1 MQCEALI
8 LSPRADMKV
17 HLAALGCKLNQSEME
32 ALQAQLEAA
41 GWESAPAHEADVI
54 VLNTCA
60 VTAEAARKSRQALR
74 RLRAEAPRAHLVA
87 TGCYAELWP
96 QEVEAAARPD
106 SVIGNR
112 DKARLA
118 DLLQAQL
125 PPAATPVHK
134 QRAAPAWPRTRAF
147 VKIQD
152 GCDNACAYC
161 VVHIARGP
169 SRSLPADGVVARVR
183 EAADAGRKEV
193 VLTGV
198 NIGAY
203 GQDTDGPDLGGLVRR
218 ILAETA
224 IARVRL
230 SSVEPWSFR
239 REWLE
244 LWDDSRLCPHIHLP
258 LQSGSDA
265 VLRRMNRPYSADDF
279 LHLVQAIQRALP
291 DAAITT
297 DIIVGF
303 PGETDRDHR
312 DTLALAQAAGFAR
325 IHVFPFSPRPG
336 TPAASMPDA
345 VPHDEALRRGA
356 ELRALGA
363 RLAAA
368 YASRFVGRTMDVLW
382 EQSPRKGYWTGL
394 TANYLRVRAQG
405 DGLGNRILPTRLVG
419 VERGELLG
427 VVVAIDTSGE
437 RTL

>member
-1 MQCEALI
+1 
-8 LSPRADMKV
+8 MKV
-17 HLAALGCKLNQSEME
+17 HLASLGCKLNQSEME
-32 ALQAQLEAA
+32 SLQAQLEAA
-41 GWESAPAHEADVI
+41 GWELSPAHEADVI

-74 RLRAEAPRAHLVA
+74 RLRAEAPGAHLVA

-106 SVIGNR
+106 SVVGNR

-118 DLLQAQL
+118 DLLHAQF
-125 PPAATPVHK
+125 PGVAATVRK
-134 QRAAPAWPRTRAF
+134 RRAAPAWPRTRAF

-169 SRSLPADGVVARVR
+169 SRSLPADGVVAQVR
-183 EAADAGRKEV
+183 EAAEAGRKEV

-203 GQDTDGPDLGGLVRR
+203 GLDTGGPDLGDLIGR

-224 IARVRL
+224 VPRIRL

-239 REWLE
+239 EEWLA
-244 LWDDSRLCPHIHLP
+244 LWADPRLCPHFHLP

-265 VLRRMNRPYSADDF
+265 VLRRMNRPCSAGDF
-279 LHLVQAIQRALP
+279 LRLVETIRHSLP

-303 PGETDRDHR
+303 PGETEADHR
-312 DTLALAQAAGFAR
+312 ATLALAERAGFAR
-325 IHVFPFSPRPG
+325 AHVFPFSPRPG
-336 TPAASMPDA
+336 TPAASMSDA
-345 VPHDEALRRGA
+345 VPRDEVLRRAA

-363 RLAAA
+363 RLAAV
-368 YASRFVGRTMDVLW
+368 YAQRFVGRTMDVLW
-382 EQSPRKGYWTGL
+382 EQSPRGGIWTGL
-394 TANYLRVRAQG
+394 TVNYLRVRAQG
-405 DGLGNRILPTRLVG
+405 DGLGNRILPARLVG
-419 VERGELLG
+419 MERGGIVG
-427 VVVAIDTSGE
+427 VVVSSF
-437 RTL
+437 R

>member
-1 MQCEALI
+1 
-8 LSPRADMKV
+8 MKV
-17 HLAALGCKLNQSEME
+17 HLASLGCKLNQSEME
-32 ALQAQLEAA
+32 SLQAQLEEA
-41 GWESAPAHEADVI
+41 GWELASAREADVI

-74 RLRAEAPRAHLVA
+74 RLRAEAPNAHVIA

-96 QEVEAAARPD
+96 QEVAAAAHPD
-106 SVIGNR
+106 AVIGNR
-112 DKARLA
+112 EKAHLA
-118 DLLQAQL
+118 DLLRARFPSRVAPERQGR
-125 PPAATPVHK
+125 ATTP
-134 QRAAPAWPRTRAF
+134 WPRTRAF

-161 VVHIARGP
+161 VVHVARGP
-169 SRSLPADGVVARVR
+169 SRSLTADDVVAQVR
-183 EAADAGRKEV
+183 RAADAGRKEI

-203 GQDTDGPDLGGLVRR
+203 GQDIGGPDLGGLLRR
-218 ILAETA
+218 ILSETA

-239 REWLE
+239 DEWLE
-244 LWDDSRLCPHIHLP
+244 LGADSRLCPHFHLP

-265 VLRRMNRPYSADDF
+265 VLRRMNRPYRAGDF
-279 LHLVQAIQRALP
+279 LRLVRAIQAALP

-303 PGETDRDHR
+303 PGETEADHR
-312 DTLALAQAAGFAR
+312 DTLALVESVGFAR
-325 IHVFPFSPRPG
+325 VHVFPFSARPG

-345 VPHDEALRRGA
+345 VPRDDVLRRSA

-363 RLAAA
+363 RLATA
-368 YASRFVGRTMDVLW
+368 YAQRFLGRTMDVLW
-382 EQSPRKGYWTGL
+382 EQSPRGGVWTGL
-394 TANYLRVRAQG
+394 TANYLRVVAQG
-405 DGLGNRILPTRLVG
+405 EGLGNRILPTRLLRMEQG
-419 VERGELLG
+419 HILG
-427 VVVAIDTSGE
+427 AVAAIDTRAG

>member
-1 MQCEALI
+1 
-8 LSPRADMKV
+8 MKV
-17 HLAALGCKLNQSEME
+17 HLASLGCKLNQSEME
-32 ALQAQLEAA
+32 SLQAQLEAA
-41 GWESAPAHEADVI
+41 GWELSPAHEADVV

-96 QEVEAAARPD
+96 QEVEAAARPN
-106 SVIGNR
+106 SVVGNR

-118 DLLQAQL
+118 DLLLARF
-125 PPAATPVHK
+125 PPGAAPVREE
-134 QRAAPAWPRTRAF
+134 RAAPAWPRTRAF

-169 SRSLPADGVVARVR
+169 SRSLPADGVVAQVQ
-183 EAADAGRKEV
+183 EAAQAGRKEV

-203 GQDTDGPDLGGLVRR
+203 GLDTGGPDLGGLIGR
-218 ILAETA
+218 ILAETSVPR
-224 IARVRL
+224 IRL

-239 REWLE
+239 EEWLE
-244 LWDDSRLCPHIHLP
+244 LWAEPRLCPHFHLP

-265 VLRRMNRPYSADDF
+265 VLRRMNRPYSAGDF
-279 LHLVQAIQRALP
+279 LRLVETIRHSLP

-303 PGETDRDHR
+303 PGETEADHR
-312 DTLALAQAAGFAR
+312 ATLALAERAGFAR

-345 VPHDEALRRGA
+345 VPRDEVLRRSA

-368 YASRFVGRTMDVLW
+368 YAQRFVGRTMDVLW
-382 EQSPRKGYWTGL
+382 EQSPRGGLWTGL
-394 TANYLRVRAQG
+394 TPNYLRVRAQG
-405 DGLGNRILPTRLVG
+405 EGLGNRILPARLVA
-419 VERGELLG
+419 VERGGIVG
-427 VVVAIDTSGE
+427 VIVAVDTGGE